1 MSALPQYA
9 PFEISKAVS
18 AHSIALGFIKNTDG
32 EFEFVG
38 PFAAE
43 IEKYFDLNLVD
54 DLTSE
59 TTHAENTVEF
69 FPRTLRPTA
78 APADRAADPLWSP
91 TPTK

>member
-43 IEKYFDLNLVD
+43 IEKVF
-54 DLTSE
+54 
-59 TTHAENTVEF
+59 
-69 FPRTLRPTA
+69 
-78 APADRAADPLWSP
+78 
-91 TPTK
+91 

>member
-18 AHSIALGFIKNTDG
+18 AHSIALGFIKNTDS

-43 IEKYFDLNLVD
+43 IEKYPFRPNEILNSIGDLLD
-54 DLTSE
+54 
-59 TTHAENTVEF
+59 
-69 FPRTLRPTA
+69 
-78 APADRAADPLWSP
+78 
-91 TPTK
+91 